1 MDLTRADYELFD
13 QEEFTFKKLKEQR
26 TEAEIEQIKASY
38 KQHWTK
44 WKEMQLLANEAVSES
59 LNITKPKIES
69 WTNGWNLRNHFWSA
83 YRSDDRQEE
92 NACLAVLLNKK
103 QLQIYLMFQHY
114 KSEKRNG
121 TVKEYN
127 ALLDHLAEWSQNIDI
142 SDYYIWPQQES
153 EFKDHLSLKDYLEN
167 PEQQQALHQQLE
179 DRTFQ
184 LGKFYFRPAEVEQVE
199 AKISQALL
207 ELSPLY
213 QRLAEN

>member
-1 MDLTRADYELFD
+1 MDLTKADYELFD

-26 TEAEIEQIKASY
+26 TEAEIEQIKTLY
-38 KQHWTK
+38 KKHWTK
-44 WKEMQLLANEAVSES
+44 WKEMQLLANESVSES

-83 YRSDDRQEE
+83 YRSDDRQNE

-121 TVKEYN
+121 TVETYN
-127 ALLDHLAEWSQNIDI
+127 ALLKQLTEWSKKTDI

-153 EFKDHLSLKDYLEN
+153 EFKDHLPLKEYLEN
-167 PEQQQALHQQLE
+167 PNKQQALHQQLE
-179 DRTFQ
+179 DRSFQ
-184 LGKFYFRPAEVEQVE
+184 LGKFYFRPTEVEQVE
-199 AKISQALL
+199 QKISQALL

-213 QRLAEN
+213 QQLAEN